1 MTAYMVRT
9 ADSTGFAKNRAPIR
23 CAALLVALLCPV
35 STAAE
40 EQTAADWERGD
51 RQRIVRVFDFDEP
64 DNLGTIPKYWELF
77 PGESFPH
84 YAGGR
89 FDHSV
94 GRTAPPSFYLDMNG
108 RSVAFRYRGI
118 ETRVRPNS
126 DYLIVG
132 WIKPNRLRTG
142 RATITAYYLDYEGT
156 PLPETQR
163 QGRLVGGEDGG
174 DGWQRVEVFL
184 PAGSF
189 EADALGL
196 TLWVEQASI
205 WNTTPRP
212 ERHIERLDI
221 DAGAWFDDI
230 LIYRL
235 PRVTMSARAEGNIFV
250 APQTAELEITVL
262 DHDAAGLSARLEVR
276 DASGRV
282 VHQGSVPVQTA
293 DHPISLADLEPGWYE
308 ARLAVTSGPY
318 TLVDRR
324 SAFAVLGDVRA
335 GFRSTSH
342 AFGVVLDGAERNG
355 SDADVALIAAAG
367 LGAVKVPLWTGSAAT
382 PGFVEDA
389 RTLEAILNG
398 LLRLRVDVTGVLG
411 GLPPELARRADEY
424 RRSLIDILNDP
435 VESWRRFLA
444 RAVAPYA
451 SVLASWQVGADGDP
465 LVADDPRLA
474 ATLGSVRRE
483 MLSLMTS
490 PYLTAPASVNVEPE
504 GRRFPADRITLNL
517 PGGVH
522 PDTIGAH
529 LEAFRDLTVMRL
541 EAYIE
546 PPSNEYDRIARLA
559 YWAAQIIETHHAGTD
574 TIYVPQLW
582 RWRRAAL
589 GPTVEPTE
597 DFVVYRTIATLLGET
612 RPDGVLAA
620 DEGVRALVFS
630 HGAQSVLAVWD
641 WRAPPEGRAWDVQ
654 LGRATRVVD
663 LWGRSTPLEHTA
675 DGLHRLTLT
684 PAPVFVDGIERW
696 VPAFQRALRLL
707 PESVAFSL
715 AAHEHNVHIAN
726 PNRGVMMGSLRLGV
740 PETWQARPRSFDFNI
755 PPGGEYS
762 FPVELRYRHNE
773 PAGDKVLSAHVQL
786 SEPGGYHMRIP
797 LYFELGIE
805 GVDVWGFAT
814 VEGDRVVVRHG
825 VRNRSDGV
833 LSFRAYAAAPG
844 RDRQHKVIIGLE
856 PGESMVR
863 QYHFERADE
872 LLGRTIRISLR
883 EVNGPR
889 MHNLQLAVP

>member
-1 MTAYMVRT
+1 MVRT
-9 ADSTGFAKNRAPIR
+9 AGPTGFVRSGAPIR
-23 CAALLVALLCPV
+23 CAALLVALVCPV

-40 EQTAADWERGD
+40 EHTAADWERGD
-51 RQRIVRVFDFDEP
+51 RQRVVQLFDFDEP
-64 DNLGTIPKYWELF
+64 DNLGTTPKYWELF

-84 YAGGR
+84 YAGGKV
-89 FDHSV
+89 DHSV
-94 GRTAPPSFYLDMNG
+94 GRAAPPSFYLDMNG

-126 DYLIVG
+126 DYLIIG
-132 WIKPNRLRTG
+132 WIKPNKLRTG

-156 PLPETQR
+156 PLLETQC

-184 PAGSF
+184 PAGPF

-212 ERHIERLDI
+212 ERHIERSDV

-230 LIYRL
+230 LVYRL
-235 PRVTMSARAEGNIFV
+235 PRVILSARAEGNIFV
-250 APQTAELEITVL
+250 APRTAELEVTVL
-262 DHDAAGLSARLEVR
+262 DHDGTGLSATLEVR
-276 DASGRV
+276 DASGRL
-282 VHQGSVPVQTA
+282 VHQGPVPVQA
-293 DHPISLADLEPGWYE
+293 PVHPIALPDLEPGYYQ
-308 ARLAVTSGPY
+308 ARLEVTSGAH
-318 TLVDRR
+318 TLIDRR
-324 SAFAVLGDVRA
+324 SAFAVLGDVRR

-342 AFGVVLDGAERNG
+342 AFGVVLNGAERNG
-355 SDADVALIAAAG
+355 SDTEVALTAAAG

-382 PGFVEDA
+382 PGFVEDTQ
-389 RTLEAILNG
+389 TLETILNG

-411 GLPPELARRADEY
+411 GLPPELARRSEEY
-424 RRSLIDILNDP
+424 RRSLIDVLNDP
-435 VESWRRFLA
+435 AESWRGFLA
-444 RAVAPYA
+444 TVAAPYA
-451 SVLASWQVGADGDP
+451 SVLASWQVGADGD
-465 LVADDPRLA
+465 LSVAGDPRLA
-474 ATLGSVRRE
+474 GMLGSVRRE

-490 PYLTAPASVNVEPE
+490 PCLTAPASVDIEPE
-504 GRRFPADRITLNL
+504 SHGFPADRITLNV
-517 PGGVH
+517 PGGIH
-522 PDTIGAH
+522 PDYIGAH
-529 LEAFRDLTVMRL
+529 LEAFRNVRVMRL

-546 PPSNEYDRIARLA
+546 PPPPNEYDRIARLA

-582 RWRRAAL
+582 RWRRTVL

-612 RPDGVLAA
+612 RPDGVLTA
-620 DEGVRALVFS
+620 DEGLRALVFS
-630 HGAQSVLAVWD
+630 HGAHSVLAVWD
-641 WRAPPEGRAWDVQ
+641 WRAPPQGRTWEVQ

-675 DGLHRLTLT
+675 AGLHRLTLT
-684 PAPVFVDGIERW
+684 PVPVFVDRIERW
-696 VPAFQRALRLL
+696 VPAFQRELRLL
-707 PESVAFSL
+707 PERVAFSL
-715 AAHEHNVHIAN
+715 AAHEHGVRIAN
-726 PNRGVMMGSLRLGV
+726 PGRGVMMGSLRLDV
-740 PETWQARPRSFDFNI
+740 PEAWQARPRAFDFNI
-755 PPGGEYS
+755 PAGGGHT

-773 PAGDKVLSAHVQL
+773 PAGDKVLYADMQL
-786 SEPGGYHMRIP
+786 SEPVEYHMRVP

-825 VRNRSDGV
+825 VRNRSDEV

-844 RDRQHKVIIGLE
+844 RDRQYKVIIGLE

-863 QYHFERADE
+863 EYRFERADE
-872 LLGRTIRISLR
+872 LLGRRIRISLG

-889 MHNLQLAVP
+889 MHNLQLTLP